1 MSLALRL
8 KGVRKEYG
16 KNIALD
22 GLDLEV
28 PRGSVFGFVG
38 PNGAGKTT
46 TFGIVSGAIRPDAG
60 TIDILGKGA
69 FNPAHHAGRVA
80 VLPQD
85 CQLNPFSSARQ
96 ILTFFARLQ
105 GYSKRDGT
113 REAERVLE
121 LVQLQDRGDARV
133 RELSHGMKRRLAV
146 AQAFLG
152 DPELVLLDEP
162 TGGLDPHLV
171 VEMRNVLRQQAKQ
184 RTVVVSTHILGDI
197 QSTCDHVAFLDA
209 GRCVRSASM
218 TDLTRKQSVVCVRLA
233 EPVAIDEL
241 AVLTGRSPT
250 LRDLELRYTLLPDED
265 PTEVQPQILADLLKH
280 GARVLE
286 VQLGESLEAAYMELR
301 DEAVAERRAEG
312 DVEVQQDSKT
322 ATPIETG

>member
-1 MSLALRL
+1 MTALRL
-8 KGVRKEYG
+8 QGVTKRYG
-16 KNIALD
+16 KNVALD

-46 TFGIVSGAIRPDAG
+46 TFGIVSGAVRPDAG
-60 TIDILGKGA
+60 VIDVLGEGP
-69 FNPAHHAGRVA
+69 FDPTRHAGRVA

-96 ILTFFARLQ
+96 LLCFFARLQ
-105 GYSKRDGT
+105 GLPKRDAR

-121 LVQLQDRGDARV
+121 LVQLRDRGDARV

-171 VEMRNVLRQQAKQ
+171 IEMRQVLKRQSKK

-197 QSTCDHVAFLDA
+197 ESTCDHVAFLES
-209 GRCVRSASM
+209 GRCVKSAPMSE
-218 TDLTRKQSVVCVRLA
+218 LTRARSIVRVRLA
-233 EPVAIDEL
+233 EPLELDALKDVLEGREPKLAGLELTYTLDDEL
-241 AVLTGRSPT
+241 
-250 LRDLELRYTLLPDED
+250 E
-265 PTEVQPQILADLLKH
+265 TEQPEILAALVSA
-280 GARVLE
+280 GARILE
-286 VQLGESLEAAYMELR
+286 VELGESLETAYMELR
-301 DEAVAERRAEG
+301 QINPE
-312 DVEVQQDSKT
+312 
-322 ATPIETG
+322 